1 MKGKKFSV
9 INLHMFKYADFT
21 VHTLQIMHVHI
32 PLSLSRALAL
42 SFVFFKCKVYICVEH
57 AANFSVPMINPY
69 VSSVLH
75 SYALSDT
82 CARLRTCLGRG

>member
-1 MKGKKFSV
+1 MKGKKYSV

-42 SFVFFKCKVYICVEH
+42 SFVFLNAKFI
-57 AANFSVPMINPY
+57 
-69 VSSVLH
+69 SVL
-75 SYALSDT
+75 SMLPTFLYP
-82 CARLRTCLGRG
+82 